1 MLKVKEGTG
10 CGIAYCILLLLMLIM
25 AFFVNDMTRILIFFV
40 EILMLPLVPSFF
52 KEVQMS
58 KDGCLIKVFFW
69 KRFYRWN
76 TFKTVRLLDFSQYTK
91 GGNHGNAPYFSEGI
105 LFCTRRIPKYPVKVD
120 PPTYF
125 LLRDPL
131 GLRSFYIQFP
141 PESAY
146 TTKMEFGVLEYGFYP
161 YRVDRA
167 EFMSKVEEWG
177 LKIEG
182 LNVPMPPEQLA
193 AKKKR

>member
-1 MLKVKEGTG
+1 MLKVKEGTES
-10 CGIAYCILLLLMLIM
+10 GIPYTIVVLIMVIVAFFDFEMRIIMCVVGIPLLLYI
-25 AFFVNDMTRILIFFV
+25 
-40 EILMLPLVPSFF
+40 PSFF
-52 KEVQMS
+52 KEIQMS
-58 KDGCLIKVFFW
+58 RDGCLIKVFFW
-69 KRFYRWN
+69 KRFYRWSD
-76 TFKTVRLLDFSQYTK
+76 FKTVRLLDFSQCGA
-91 GGNHGNAPYFSEGI
+91 GGHHGGVPYFSEGI
-105 LFCTRRIPKYPVKVD
+105 LCYTHRIPKYPVKLD

-131 GLRSFYIQFP
+131 GLQSFYIQFP
-141 PESAY
+141 PESSY
-146 TTKMEFGVLEYGFYP
+146 TKKQFGVPESNFYQ
-161 YRVDRA
+161 YHVKRE

>member
-10 CGIAYCILLLLMLIM
+10 SGIAYCILLLLMLIM
-25 AFFVNDMTRILIFFV
+25 AFFVNDMTRILIYFV

-52 KEVQMS
+52 KEVQMF

-125 LLRDPL
+125 
-131 GLRSFYIQFP
+131 SC
-141 PESAY
+141 A
-146 TTKMEFGVLEYGFYP
+146 TH
-161 YRVDRA
+161 
-167 EFMSKVEEWG
+167 
-177 LKIEG
+177 
-182 LNVPMPPEQLA
+182 
-193 AKKKR
+193 

>member
-10 CGIAYCILLLLMLIM
+10 SGIPYAILVLLMIIM
-25 AFFVNDMTRILIFFV
+25 AFFNDAWRIVMYIITIPTLLLI
-40 EILMLPLVPSFF
+40 PSLF
-52 KEVQMS
+52 KEIQMS
-58 KDGCLIKVFFW
+58 EDGCIIKVLFW
-69 KRFYRWN
+69 KRIYCWN
-76 TFKTVRLLDFSQYTK
+76 ALETVRFLDFNQCSK
-91 GGNHGNAPYFSEGI
+91 GGHYGGAPYFSEGI

-125 LLRDPL
+125 LLRDPQ

-141 PESAY
+141 PESSY
-146 TTKMEFGVLEYGFYP
+146 TKKQLGVPEYGFYQ
-161 YRVDRA
+161 YRLDRE

-193 AKKKR
+193 AKKRK

>member
-1 MLKVKEGTG
+1 MRYSYSIIVL
-10 CGIAYCILLLLMLIM
+10 IMLIM
-25 AFFVNDMTRILIFFV
+25 AFFDFEMRIIMCV
-40 EILMLPLVPSFF
+40 VGIPLLLYIPSFF
-52 KEVQMS
+52 KEIQMS
-58 KDGCLIKVFFW
+58 RDGCLIKVFFW
-69 KRFYRWN
+69 KRFYRWDA
-76 TFKTVRLLDFSQYTK
+76 FETVRLLDFGQYIK

-146 TTKMEFGVLEYGFYP
+146 TTKMAFGVLEYGFYP
-161 YRVDRA
+161 YRADRA

-193 AKKKR
+193 AKKRK

>member
-10 CGIAYCILLLLMLIM
+10 SGIAYCILLLLMIIF
-25 AFFVNDMTRILIFFV
+25 AFFNDAWRIVMYIV
-40 EILMLPLVPSFF
+40 GIPLLLYIPSFF
-52 KEVQMS
+52 KELQMS
-58 KDGCLIKVFFW
+58 KDGCLIKVLFW

-76 TFKTVRLLDFSQYTK
+76 AFETIRLLDFGQC
-91 GGNHGNAPYFSEGI
+91 GGSNHGNAPYFSEGI

-161 YRVDRA
+161 YRADRA

-182 LNVPMPPEQLA
+182 LNVTMPPEQLA
-193 AKKKR
+193 AKKRK

>member
-10 CGIAYCILLLLMLIM
+10 SGIAYCILLLLMIIF
-25 AFFVNDMTRILIFFV
+25 AFFNDAWRIVMYIV
-40 EILMLPLVPSFF
+40 GIPLLLYIPSFF
-52 KEVQMS
+52 KELQMS
-58 KDGCLIKVFFW
+58 KDGCLIKVFLW

-76 TFKTVRLLDFSQYTK
+76 AFETIRLLDFGQC
-91 GGNHGNAPYFSEGI
+91 GGSNHGNAPYFSEGI

-141 PESAY
+141 PKETFSA
-146 TTKMEFGVLEYGFYP
+146 KWLGVPVSSLYLYP
-161 YRVDRA
+161 VRRE
-167 EFMSKVEEWG
+167 EFMSKVDEWG

>member
-1 MLKVKEGTG
+1 MLKVKEGIG
-10 CGIAYCILLLLMLIM
+10 CGIPYSIIVLIMLIM
-25 AFFVNDMTRILIFFV
+25 AFFDFEMRIIMCV
-40 EILMLPLVPSFF
+40 VGIPLLLYIPSFF
-52 KEVQMS
+52 KEIQMS
-58 KDGCLIKVFFW
+58 RDGCLIKVFFW
-69 KRFYRWN
+69 KRFYRWDA
-76 TFKTVRLLDFSQYTK
+76 FETVRLLDFGQYIK

-146 TTKMEFGVLEYGFYP
+146 TTKMAFGVLEYGFYP
-161 YRVDRA
+161 YRADRA
-167 EFMSKVEEWG
+167 EFMAKVDEWG

-193 AKKKR
+193 AKKRK

>member
-10 CGIAYCILLLLMLIM
+10 GGIPYSVLVLLMIIFAFFNDAWRIVMYVVGIPLLLI
-25 AFFVNDMTRILIFFV
+25 I
-40 EILMLPLVPSFF
+40 PSFF
-52 KEVQMS
+52 KELQMTE
-58 KDGCLIKVFFW
+58 DGCLIKVFFW
-69 KRFYRWN
+69 KRFYRWSA
-76 TFKTVRLLDFSQYTK
+76 FETVRLLDFGQC
-91 GGNHGNAPYFSEGI
+91 GGSNHGNAPYFSEGI

-146 TTKMEFGVLEYGFYP
+146 TTKMEFGVLEYGLYP
-161 YRVDRA
+161 YRADRA

-193 AKKKR
+193 AKKRK

>member
-1 MLKVKEGTG
+1 MLKVKDGTG

-25 AFFVNDMTRILIFFV
+25 AFFVNDMTRILIYFV

-52 KEVQMS
+52 KEVQMF

-105 LFCTRRIPKYPVKVD
+105 LFYTRRIRKYPVKLD
-120 PPTYF
+120 PTSY
-125 LLRDPL
+125 LILHDPL
-131 GLRSFYIQFP
+131 GLHSFFIQFP
-141 PESAY
+141 PESSY
-146 TTKMEFGVLEYGFYP
+146 TKKQLGVPEYGFYQ
-161 YRVDRA
+161 YRLDRE

-193 AKKKR
+193 AKKRK

>member
-10 CGIAYCILLLLMLIM
+10 SGIAYCILLLLMIIF
-25 AFFVNDMTRILIFFV
+25 AFFNDAWRIVMYIV
-40 EILMLPLVPSFF
+40 GIPLLLYIPSFF
-52 KEVQMS
+52 KELQMS

-146 TTKMEFGVLEYGFYP
+146 TTKMAFGVLEYGFYP
-161 YRVDRA
+161 YRADRA

-193 AKKKR
+193 AKKRK

>member
-1 MLKVKEGTG
+1 
-10 CGIAYCILLLLMLIM
+10 
-25 AFFVNDMTRILIFFV
+25 
-40 EILMLPLVPSFF
+40 
-52 KEVQMS
+52 MS

-69 KRFYRWN
+69 KRFYRWDA
-76 TFKTVRLLDFSQYTK
+76 FETVRLLDFGQYIK

-120 PPTYF
+120 PPSYF

-141 PESAY
+141 PKETFSA
-146 TTKMEFGVLEYGFYP
+146 KWLGVPVSSLYLYP
-161 YRVDRA
+161 VRRE
-167 EFMSKVEEWG
+167 EFMSKVDEWG

>member
-1 MLKVKEGTG
+1 MLKVKEGIG
-10 CGIAYCILLLLMLIM
+10 CGIPYSIIVLIMLIM
-25 AFFVNDMTRILIFFV
+25 AFFDFEMRIIMCV
-40 EILMLPLVPSFF
+40 VGIPLLLYIPSFF
-52 KEVQMS
+52 KEIQMS
-58 KDGCLIKVFFW
+58 RDGCHIKVFFW
-69 KRFYRWN
+69 KRFYPWDA
-76 TFKTVRLLDFSQYTK
+76 FETVRLLDFGQYIK

-167 EFMSKVEEWG
+167 EFMAKVDEWG

-193 AKKKR
+193 AKKRK

>member
-1 MLKVKEGTG
+1 
-10 CGIAYCILLLLMLIM
+10 
-25 AFFVNDMTRILIFFV
+25 
-40 EILMLPLVPSFF
+40 
-52 KEVQMS
+52 MS
-58 KDGCLIKVFFW
+58 EDGCIIKVLFW
-69 KRFYRWN
+69 KRIYCWN
-76 TFKTVRLLDFSQYTK
+76 AFETVRFLDFNQCSK
-91 GGNHGNAPYFSEGI
+91 GGHYGGAPYFSEGI

-125 LLRDPL
+125 LLRDPQ

-141 PESAY
+141 PESSY
-146 TTKMEFGVLEYGFYP
+146 TKKQLGVPEYGFYQ
-161 YRVDRA
+161 YRLDRE

-193 AKKKR
+193 AKKRK

>member
-1 MLKVKEGTG
+1 
-10 CGIAYCILLLLMLIM
+10 
-25 AFFVNDMTRILIFFV
+25 
-40 EILMLPLVPSFF
+40 
-52 KEVQMS
+52 MS

-76 TFKTVRLLDFSQYTK
+76 TFKTVRLLDFGQYIK

-167 EFMSKVEEWG
+167 EFMSRVEEWG

-193 AKKKR
+193 AKKRK